1 MLHSSRRHARPRA
14 RACGATRFAHAARA
28 ASLHLLQEKGAR
40 GGGGGGASGG
50 AGGAGGAAGGVPG
63 GSGGHH
69 APDKKQYEK
78 KLEDLV
84 FEAVRTLKHTATLDN
99 IANQIE
105 DKYDVPAGFRK
116 QLAAHLKSLADAGKL
131 VKSKTAFVLP
141 GRGAVR
147 VQMRAWALHRTCSCM
162 HACVHVLTL
171 PRVLLRVR
179 AAAQG
184 RLRRQD
190 GGLQK

>member
-1 MLHSSRRHARPRA
+1 MFPRA
-14 RACGATRFAHAARA
+14 CVAHPPRQHGLT
-28 ASLHLLQEKGAR
+28 SLAPPCCCAQEKGAR
-40 GGGGGGASGG
+40 GSGGAGGGA
-50 AGGAGGAAGGVPG
+50 AGGAGGASGAGGAPG

-69 APDKKQYEK
+69 PPDKKQYEK

-147 VQMRAWALHRTCSCM
+147 GARHGSAALVCIAKC
-162 HACVHVLTL
+162 ACVLTTT
-171 PRVLLRVR
+171 LRVR
-179 AAAQG
+179 AFLCPAAAAAQG
-184 RLRRQD
+184 RV
-190 GGLQK
+190 